1 MHNLVTRGQKVSNVN
16 RKSEKKFNP
25 GTLFEQG
32 PLDPKSNALPTELL
46 GKEKTAQKC
55 HLFITTIFAKFEK
68 KLISPILIF
77 VIDKNG

>member
-46 GKEKTAQKC
+46 RARRFRPKIIHIYTPEC
-55 HLFITTIFAKFEK
+55 R
-68 KLISPILIF
+68 
-77 VIDKNG
+77 